1 MLNDIIPIMIIILVM
16 SGIRQLNIW
25 KYGEIQYRE
34 ILRNYSLMDFIN
46 ENKKL
51 TILIVLVLISLLSN
65 ILLN

>member
-34 ILRNYSLMDFIN
+34 ILRNYTLKDFIL
-46 ENKKL
+46 ENKRL
-51 TILIVLVLISLLSN
+51 TILILFIIITLLYN
-65 ILLN
+65 ITI